1 MYQIQNVSQLSKN
14 FALNPQYEFSH
25 EGKSLTTPH
34 CHLKSLK
41 SHQSKGNDKKKLKI
55 ETKKSGVIFLA

>member
-14 FALNPQYEFSH
+14 VALNPQYEFSH

-34 CHLKSLK
+34 CHPKSLK
-41 SHQSKGNDKKKLKI
+41 SYQSKGNDKKKF
-55 ETKKSGVIFLA
+55 EN